1 MHRPI
6 IIASHPARPSALQ
19 VPLVRRFARLVA
31 VLVLL
36 ALGAAAGWLAY
47 APRIAAPVELNVRPG
62 DSVRSIARTLQSR
75 GVVLAAEPLVWL
87 MRLAGKDRAIKAGSY
102 EFESPL
108 RPLAVLDVLTAG
120 DGTQVAVTIVEGW
133 TFDQMRAALAAEPN
147 LQHSVEQSTLTDAL
161 QRIGVTESQ
170 PEGLFFPDTYHFSP
184 GSADIA
190 VFRRAHRALQE
201 RLRVAWDSRAPGLPY
216 ATPYEALIMASIVEK
231 ETGTKSDRAQV
242 ASVFVN
248 RLRLG
253 MKLQTDP
260 TVIYGMGANFDG
272 NLKKRDLEADTAY
285 NTYVRAGLP
294 PTPIALP
301 GQASLQAALH
311 PAKTQYL
318 YFVARGDGSSQFST
332 NLEEHNRAVDRY
344 QRRGGAR

>member
-1 MHRPI
+1 M
-6 IIASHPARPSALQ
+6 
-19 VPLVRRFARLVA
+19 RRFVRLVA

-36 ALGAAAGWLAY
+36 ALGAVAGWLTY
-47 APRIAAPVELNVRPG
+47 APRLAAPVELNVRPG
-62 DSVRSIARTLQSR
+62 DSVRSTARTLEGR
-75 GVVLAAEPLVWL
+75 GVVLFAEPLVWL

-102 EFESPL
+102 EFDTPL
-108 RPLAVLDVLTAG
+108 RPLALLDVLTAG
-120 DGTQVAVTIVEGW
+120 DGTQVALTIPEGW

-147 LQHSVEQSTLTDAL
+147 LQHTLEQSTLPDAL
-161 QRIGVTESQ
+161 KRIGVTESH

-184 GSADIA
+184 GSADIG
-190 VFRRAHRALQE
+190 VYRRAHRAMQE
-201 RLRVAWDSRAPGLPY
+201 KLRLAWDSRDPGLPY

-231 ETGTKSDRAQV
+231 ETGTKGDRAQV

-248 RLRLG
+248 RMRIG

-272 NLKKRDLEADTAY
+272 NLKRRDLDTDTAY

>member
-1 MHRPI
+1 M
-6 IIASHPARPSALQ
+6 
-19 VPLVRRFARLVA
+19 RRFVRLVA
-31 VLVLL
+31 VIVLL
-36 ALGAAAGWLAY
+36 TLGAVAGWLVY
-47 APRIAAPVELNVRPG
+47 APRITQPVELDVRSG
-62 DSVRSIARTLQSR
+62 DSVRSIARTLQAR
-75 GVVLAAEPLVWL
+75 GVVLFAEPLVWL

-108 RPLAVLDVLTAG
+108 RPLALLDALTAG
-120 DGTQVAVTIVEGW
+120 DGTQVALTIVEGW

-147 LQHSVEQSTLTDAL
+147 LQHTVGQSTVPDTLK
-161 QRIGVTESQ
+161 RIGVAESH
-170 PEGLFFPDTYHFSP
+170 PEGLFFPDTYHIAP
-184 GSADIA
+184 GSADLA
-190 VFRRAHRALQE
+190 VYRRAHRAMQE
-201 RLRVAWDSRAPGLPY
+201 RLRTAWESRDPNLPY
-216 ATPYEALIMASIVEK
+216 ASPYEALIMASIVEK

-260 TVIYGMGANFDG
+260 TVIYGMGASFDG
-272 NLKKRDLEADTAY
+272 NLRKRDLETDTAY

-332 NLEEHNRAVDRY
+332 SLDEHNRAVDRY